1 MSSDS
6 TVTSV
11 FSKRLKQARLRTDLT
26 QEQLGILAGIDEFSA
41 SARVNQYEKGKH
53 APTVQTSQRLA
64 RALLIPTSF
73 LYEEDDLL
81 ANLLLIAGRLSK
93 EKKRLS
99 QRQNR
104 SRKNSSSLPSVNST
118 PTAHFIKALGDE
130 VRTRR
135 QTKKRTGL
143 ATRANVSSEHDL
155 FGRACPNHPQD
166 RRFACACCSPR
177 HPSLAIG

>member
-81 ANLLLIAGRLSK
+81 ANLLLIAGRLSR
-93 EKKRLS
+93 EKKR
-99 QRQNR
+99 
-104 SRKNSSSLPSVNST
+104 
-118 PTAHFIKALGDE
+118 ALVAAAE
-130 VRTRR
+130 
-135 QTKKRTGL
+135 
-143 ATRANVSSEHDL
+143 
-155 FGRACPNHPQD
+155 
-166 RRFACACCSPR
+166 
-177 HPSLAIG
+177 SLAQE